1 MVIFL
6 GDLHRGQGET
16 YPLSLSQQNIW
27 DVERACPDTSI
38 NNICTTLRI
47 QGRVDFSA
55 LQRAINLVLEADGS
69 LRTRITLS
77 GRTPVQYQAPYH
89 PEQVPIYDFS
99 QTSQEGIESWEEAF
113 TREIMA
119 LTDAPLYRFVLLRTG
134 ENSGGLVI
142 KMHHLISDGWT
153 QVLLCNRIGQLYLD
167 LLSGREPHLDPIPSY
182 RDHLEEEAA
191 YLASPAYGRDRD
203 YWSRVLSQA
212 GEPSMLKS
220 VRGAAVSPVGR
231 RRTFPLPQDLNNDI
245 YSFCMSHRVAPF
257 SVFYMAL
264 ATYFKRIGGA
274 DRFTI
279 GVPIFNRVNFAAK
292 QTSGMF
298 VSTLPF
304 FSEISGDWS
313 LNEFN
318 DHLNE
323 EWFNMLRHQRFP
335 FGHIQ
340 KLAEEGQGGSERL
353 FHIAFSYQNSQLLE
367 SRDATVMFSG
377 RWHYSGYQM
386 EQLCIHLSN
395 LEDNRR
401 YSVDYDYL
409 TQLFSAREI
418 EILHSCL
425 VNILR
430 EALSAPDR
438 PIRQLAILSPSERE
452 RVLYTFNRSARP
464 IFETSLYGRFGRL
477 AREHAGRAALIWNG
491 ERTTYEQL
499 EERAARV
506 HAALATICAAPDTL
520 VAVLLPR
527 TPELFW
533 SMMGILRAG
542 GAFLLLAPNQ
552 PENRI
557 REILRQSGAA
567 ALITRPELGGRL
579 SDLLPVVD
587 VDRLPQQGVPE
598 PAHVRADG
606 LAYVVYT
613 SGSTGAPKG
622 VEISRRSLLNLAC
635 AMEPVYGKGAVLSVC
650 SVGFDAFLLESAAA
664 LLNGRTILLPRDQEL
679 ESPRALAGLITGFGA
694 GFLSTTPSRLSA
706 FLRDSAFKAAMARIE
721 SVVCGGEAFPSD
733 LLQRLQLA
741 TQARI

>member
-1 MVIFL
+1 MLPPQRTAFIRNCRRVVFSLADLLL
-6 GDLHRGQGET
+6 GATDP

-27 DVERACPDTSI
+27 DVERACPDTSV

-55 LQRAINLVLEADGS
+55 LQRAINLVLEADSS
-69 LRTRITLS
+69 LRTRITFSDWL
-77 GRTPVQYQAPYH
+77 PVQYQVPFH
-89 PEQVPIYDFS
+89 PEQIPIYDFS

-167 LLSGREPHLDPIPSY
+167 LLSGRESQLDPIPSY
-182 RDHLEEEAA
+182 QSHIEEESR
-191 YLASPAYGRDRD
+191 YLSSPAYARDQA
-203 YWSRVLSQA
+203 YWTQVLSQS

-231 RRTFPLPQDLNNDI
+231 RLTFALPQDLNNDI
-245 YSFCMSHRVAPF
+245 YTFCMNHRVAPF

-264 ATYFKRIGGA
+264 AIYFKRIGGA

-279 GVPIFNRVNFAAK
+279 GVPIFNRMNFTAK

-304 FSEISGDWS
+304 FSEISGNWS
-313 LNEFN
+313 LNQFN

-335 FGHIQ
+335 FSHIQ
-340 KLAEEGQGGSERL
+340 KLAERTQGASERL

-367 SRDATVMFSG
+367 SRDAAVMFSG

-409 TQLFSAREI
+409 TQFFSVREI
-418 EILHSCL
+418 KILHSCL

-430 EALSAPDR
+430 ESLAAPDR
-438 PIRQLAILSPSERE
+438 PIRQLA
-452 RVLYTFNRSARP
+452 VP
-464 IFETSLYGRFGRL
+464 IHIFCRYK
-477 AREHAGRAALIWNG
+477 
-491 ERTTYEQL
+491 
-499 EERAARV
+499 
-506 HAALATICAAPDTL
+506 
-520 VAVLLPR
+520 
-527 TPELFW
+527 
-533 SMMGILRAG
+533 
-542 GAFLLLAPNQ
+542 
-552 PENRI
+552 RI
-557 REILRQSGAA
+557 RR
-567 ALITRPELGGRL
+567 
-579 SDLLPVVD
+579 
-587 VDRLPQQGVPE
+587 
-598 PAHVRADG
+598 
-606 LAYVVYT
+606 Y
-613 SGSTGAPKG
+613 
-622 VEISRRSLLNLAC
+622 
-635 AMEPVYGKGAVLSVC
+635 
-650 SVGFDAFLLESAAA
+650 
-664 LLNGRTILLPRDQEL
+664 
-679 ESPRALAGLITGFGA
+679 
-694 GFLSTTPSRLSA
+694 
-706 FLRDSAFKAAMARIE
+706 
-721 SVVCGGEAFPSD
+721 
-733 LLQRLQLA
+733 
-741 TQARI
+741 